1 MNMKKIVTAIIISV
15 LISACLYYMIPAVC
29 PTEEIAAVLTTK
41 FNLTTCITF
50 GSLTGIVYLLFA
62 YRCKSLMEDEI
73 LDKRNEFLLNKC
85 TEDQKLELNKLSGE
99 EKVKYFENIEAS
111 LSQSSKNE
119 LSNLMFELRTPKAPT
134 ALKALSKLALIGLV
148 VYAGYYGYETYQ
160 EAKPVIDDYKK
171 YSNATYED
179 QTLYI
184 DDLPPIVLHGD
195 NEFNQLSINK
205 FIDENIKTQPQFL
218 LDRCKMI
225 NIYSSK
231 LWENVKVDDEAIG
244 FSSLEN
250 MSINVYQSYD
260 RNYKYTITHE
270 LSHIF
275 DFSNATSNSYY
286 GCSDSNEFI
295 SLYKK
300 APNSIT
306 EYGKTNSHEFFAE
319 AGMLFVNEPET
330 LKEQNKD
337 VYNYFNELYGPYMN
351 TK

>member
-1 MNMKKIVTAIIISV
+1 MNMKKIITATVISV
-15 LISACLYYMIPAVC
+15 LISVCLYYMIPAVC

-99 EKVKYFENIEAS
+99 EKAKYFENIEAS

-148 VYAGYYGYETYQ
+148 AYAGYYGYETYQ
-160 EAKPVIDDYKK
+160 EAKPVLDK
-171 YSNATYED
+171 YNECLNATYED

-184 DDLPPIVLHGD
+184 DGLPPIVLHGD

-205 FIDENIKTQPQFL
+205 FIDEYIKTQPQFL
-218 LDRCKMI
+218 LDNCKMI
-225 NIYSSK
+225 YIEKPEYIDNGKGDDRDYATNRDMTIHLAYHGISETYK
-231 LWENVKVDDEAIG
+231 LETV
-244 FSSLEN
+244 
-250 MSINVYQSYD
+250 
-260 RNYKYTITHE
+260 THE

-275 DFSNATSNSYY
+275 DFQNNVISKQEKFMSIWKHNKGTF
-286 GCSDSNEFI
+286 EFPEVDND
-295 SLYKK
+295 YC
-300 APNSIT
+300 N
-306 EYGKTNSHEFFAE
+306 NDVREFFAE
-319 AGMLFVNEPET
+319 SAQLYINNNSY
-330 LKEQNKD
+330 LKEKNQD